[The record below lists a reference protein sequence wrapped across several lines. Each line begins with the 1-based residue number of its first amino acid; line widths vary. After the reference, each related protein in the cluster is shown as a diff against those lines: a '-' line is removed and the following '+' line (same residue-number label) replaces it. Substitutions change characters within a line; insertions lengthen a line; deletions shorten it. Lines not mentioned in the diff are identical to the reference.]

1 MIDKSV
7 IIKNARKTLELEG
20 QAILDMIPSVDDEFF
35 EVLEIILNSKGRV
48 VVTGIGKSA
57 LVGQKIVGTFNST
70 GTPALFM
77 HAADAIHG
85 DLGMVMKEDVVI
97 CISKSGESPEIRA
110 LLPFVKKMKNPVIGL
125 VANRDSFLGTHADK
139 CLITPMKAEAD
150 PNNLAPT
157 TSTTLQMAMGDAL
170 ATALIEA
177 KGFSINDFA
186 RNHPG
191 GNLGKK
197 LFLTL
202 DDLRKKNG
210 QPAVFPEASL
220 QEVILEMTSKRLGVT
235 AVVNPNNQVIGI
247 ITDGDLRRMLSRN
260 LDFKS
265 IRAKD
270 IMTASPITS
279 SPEKLASDAIEEFTK
294 KAISHLI
301 VSDKEYLG
309 IVHIHDLVKEGLIN
323 R

>member
-7 IIKNARKTLELEG
+7 IIKNARKTLQLEG